1 MSFARNIA
9 TVGVGTLVS
18 RLMAYARDAGIAAW
32 LGTSVWSEAFFLV
45 LQIVNFFRR
54 LLSEGALNSAFVPL
68 WLKLKAAED
77 GSAQADRFTR
87 RTLATMA
94 LVTGIVALA
103 AIVFAPWIV
112 HALAPGF
119 DAGRTALATVLLR
132 IVALYVLLAGIV
144 AVVAAALNAE
154 GRVGAIVLSTVAFN
168 FVMLLALGIAAA
180 AHVNEAEVAV
190 WLCVSV
196 LAAGVL
202 QILIAGTA
210 WLASGTRFRRPRI
223 RVPDQTRVAF
233 ARMLPGL
240 IATGIPQLKLI
251 AGTAIASASPA
262 AVAWLYYANR
272 LYELPLGVASVAIA
286 AVIVPKISASLRSG
300 APSALAASQSRAYEI
315 ALGLA
320 LPAATGFG
328 VLAGPIAAGL
338 FEHGAFT
345 ERDTLAVSAALSAI
359 CIGLPG
365 HVLEKVFGAISFA
378 HEDTRTPMLT
388 ALCGLAAAI
397 VGSLLLFPRA
407 GQVGVAA
414 AIGLSGWVGA
424 AALGVVLRRRHWLA
438 LDADARRRL
447 PRIVLAS
454 AVMGICIEG
463 CLIFL
468 TPGLA
473 LSAEE
478 RAIVLV
484 TLVAVGVCT
493 YVFTL
498 QLLAVVSFKTLVA
511 ALRERV

>member
-1 MSFARNIA
+1 
-9 TVGVGTLVS
+9 
-18 RLMAYARDAGIAAW
+18 
-32 LGTSVWSEAFFLV
+32 
-45 LQIVNFFRR
+45 
-54 LLSEGALNSAFVPL
+54 
-68 WLKLKAAED
+68 
-77 GSAQADRFTR
+77 
-87 RTLATMA
+87 
-94 LVTGIVALA
+94 
-103 AIVFAPWIV
+103 
-112 HALAPGF
+112 
-119 DAGRTALATVLLR
+119 
-132 IVALYVLLAGIV
+132 
-144 AVVAAALNAE
+144 
-154 GRVGAIVLSTVAFN
+154 
-168 FVMLLALGIAAA
+168 
-180 AHVNEAEVAV
+180 
-190 WLCVSV
+190 
-196 LAAGVL
+196 
-202 QILIAGTA
+202 
-210 WLASGTRFRRPRI
+210 
-223 RVPDQTRVAF
+223 
-233 ARMLPGL
+233 MLPGL

-286 AVIVPKISASLRSG
+286 AVIVPKISASVHG
-300 APSALAASQSRAYEI
+300 GIPSALAASQSRAYEI

-407 GQVGVAA
+407 GQLGVAA
-414 AIGLSGWVGA
+414 AIGFSGWVGA

-498 QLLAVVSFKTLVA
+498 QLLAVVTWKTLIA